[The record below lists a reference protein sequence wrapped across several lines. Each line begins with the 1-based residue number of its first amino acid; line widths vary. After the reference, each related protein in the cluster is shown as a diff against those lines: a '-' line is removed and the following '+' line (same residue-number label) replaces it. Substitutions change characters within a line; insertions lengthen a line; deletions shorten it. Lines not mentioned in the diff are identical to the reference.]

1 MYLNRWSLEQSWI
14 WLSASWIDRQLKGPG
29 ITLTDQDVITV
40 SLKVCFSAGLTFI
53 LYGIHVTVWWWWWKF
68 LQETK
73 RKNFLPVTPN
83 DAQRCLAFFS
93 SQCICESDNVIIPVH
108 RDYNLKVYSLPNY
121 RQPVRRYQGVCAFV
135 WITSVI
141 SSKYIYWKWEKKYS
155 SLPACHHSWTENGHT
170 TQISF

>member
-1 MYLNRWSLEQSWI
+1 M
-14 WLSASWIDRQLKGPG
+14 KPG
-29 ITLTDQDVITV
+29 AKLDMDV
-40 SLKVCFSAGLTFI
+40 SLLNWQAVEGPKHYTHRSRRDHSISKSCFGLTFI
-53 LYGIHVTVWWWWWKF
+53 FYGIHVTAWWPWWTF

-73 RKNFLPVTPN
+73 RKNFLPMTPN
-83 DAQRCLAFFS
+83 NAKRCLAFFS

-108 RDYNLKVYSLPNY
+108 RDYNLKIYSLPNY
-121 RQPVRRYQGVCAFV
+121 RQPVRRYQGVCSFV